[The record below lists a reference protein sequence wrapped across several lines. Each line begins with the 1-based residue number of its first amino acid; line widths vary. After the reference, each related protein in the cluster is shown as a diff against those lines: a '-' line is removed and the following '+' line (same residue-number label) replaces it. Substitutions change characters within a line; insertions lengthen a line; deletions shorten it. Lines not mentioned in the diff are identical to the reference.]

1 MNKRY
6 GLNLTTYI
14 GLPTVPLFRTHVEC
28 HVSCVMCPAET
39 FQKAEFSRFLAVRSN
54 TNMLCPVKY
63 LNIPLNTTSRPDFSV
78 AQVGMYA
85 DCIYLISSIRKQ
97 TNNNNNNLKTN

>member
-1 MNKRY
+1 M
-6 GLNLTTYI
+6 
-14 GLPTVPLFRTHVEC
+14 
-28 HVSCVMCPAET
+28 SCVMCPAET

-63 LNIPLNTTSRPDFSV
+63 PNIPLNTTSRPDFSV

-85 DCIYLISSIRKQ
+85 DMISQLLVNYLLFIYCFKVSNLIPMLHKY
-97 TNNNNNNLKTN
+97 

>member
-1 MNKRY
+1 M
-6 GLNLTTYI
+6 
-14 GLPTVPLFRTHVEC
+14 
-28 HVSCVMCPAET
+28 SCAMCPAET

-63 LNIPLNTTSRPDFSV
+63 PNIPLNTTSRPDFSV

-85 DCIYLISSIRKQ
+85 RYMCIQALEQYYYIGWVAMTVLIFPETVI
-97 TNNNNNNLKTN
+97 